1 VYPLP
6 VDRNGE
12 WEDGMGV
19 DDYRDR
25 EGDAEERTGVG
36 QGERVGEVDQ
46 GAVGTVSDDRD
57 AEGDAEAR
65 TGLGSDP
72 EGVDDDF
79 TDTASLGGNPA
90 SG

>member
-1 VYPLP
+1 
-6 VDRNGE
+6 
-12 WEDGMGV
+12 MGV

-36 QGERVGEVDQ
+36 QGEGVGGIGQDA
-46 GAVGTVSDDRD
+46 GGTVSNDRD
-57 AEGDAEAR
+57 NEGDAEER

-72 EGVDDDF
+72 EGVDSGFSDATSEGDD
-79 TDTASLGGNPA
+79 GA